1 MIRARYAVA
10 ATIVGV
16 SVAGATV
23 FTQQPQPTAPP
34 MTSVLAGRK
43 FSPPIRGE
51 ATIDIVKTPTKREG
65 TTLVTK
71 IVVKN
76 TSAAPIPRLKVAE
89 TWFDKDGGM
98 IPGGEA
104 VINGLL
110 QPNVVQT
117 LEIRTPVNLKMAQS
131 QLQFSHANGTIKPKS
146 VKSLD
151 APKEPATKNASAT
164 KPAAKAPPKSAKK
177 KK

>member
-16 SVAGATV
+16 SFVCATV
-23 FTQQPQPTAPP
+23 FAQQPAPTAPP
-34 MTSVLAGRK
+34 MTSVLAGKK
-43 FSPPIRGE
+43 FSPPLRGE
-51 ATIDIVKTPTKREG
+51 ANIEIVKTPTRREG
-65 TTLVTK
+65 TTLITK

-89 TWFDKDGGM
+89 TWFDKDGNM

-110 QPNVVQT
+110 QPNEVQT

-131 QLQFSHANGTIKPKS
+131 QLQFSHANGTVKPKA

-151 APKEPATKNASAT
+151 APKEPATKNAAAT
-164 KPAAKAPPKSAKK
+164 KTATKTATKSAKK
-177 KK
+177 K

>member
-1 MIRARYAVA
+1 MNRARSAVA
-10 ATIVGV
+10 ATVVGV
-16 SVAGATV
+16 SFAGAIV
-23 FTQQPQPTAPP
+23 FAQPPTTTAPP
-34 MTSVLAGRK
+34 MKSVLAGKK

-51 ATIDIVKTPTKREG
+51 ATIDIVKTPTRREG

-76 TSAAPIPRLKVAE
+76 TSNAPIPRLKVAE
-89 TWFDKDGGM
+89 TWFDKDGNM

-110 QPNVVQT
+110 QPNEVQT

-131 QLQFSHANGTIKPKS
+131 QLQFTHANGSVKPKS

-151 APKEPATKNASAT
+151 GAKEPAAKNATAT
-164 KPAAKAPPKSAKK
+164 KKSAPKAARKK
-177 KK
+177 

>member
-1 MIRARYAVA
+1 MIRARFAAA

-16 SVAGATV
+16 SFVGATV
-23 FTQQPQPTAPP
+23 FAQPPQTTTAPP
-34 MTSVLAGRK
+34 MTSVLAGKK
-43 FSPPIRGE
+43 FSPPIKGE
-51 ATIDIVKTPTKREG
+51 ANIDIVKSPTKREG

-71 IVVKN
+71 IMVKN

-89 TWFDKDGGM
+89 TWFDKDGNM

-110 QPNVVQT
+110 QPNEVQT
-117 LEIRTPVNLKMAQS
+117 LVINTPVNLKMAQS
-131 QLQFSHANGTIKPKS
+131 QLQFSHANGTVKPHA

-151 APKEPATKNASAT
+151 APAMKEPAAKNATAT
-164 KPAAKAPPKSAKK
+164 KPMKK
-177 KK
+177 K

>member
-1 MIRARYAVA
+1 MMRARYAVA

-16 SVAGATV
+16 SFCATV
-23 FTQQPQPTAPP
+23 VAQQTQPAAPP
-34 MTSVLAGRK
+34 MTSVLAGKK

-51 ATIDIVKTPTKREG
+51 ANIDIVKSPTKREG
-65 TTLVTK
+65 STLVTK
-71 IVVKN
+71 IIVKN

-110 QPNVVQT
+110 QPNEVQT

-131 QLQFSHANGTIKPKS
+131 QLQFSHANGTIKPHA

-151 APKEPATKNASAT
+151 VPAKEPAAKNATAT
-164 KPAAKAPPKSAKK
+164 KPAPKATKK
-177 KK
+177 K